1 MEKKLMN
8 RTEAAGYLGF
18 ARETLLKWEK
28 QGYGPEP
35 KRLPSGLP
43 VYSREALDSF
53 ILGFYKQDQ

>member
-8 RTEAAGYLGF
+8 RTEAAVYLGF

-28 QGYGPEP
+28 LGYGPEP

-43 VYSREALDSF
+43 IYSREALDSF
-53 ILGFYKQDQ
+53 VSEMGLQD